1 MKILIPLGTGSNWD
15 NNELRYCLRSLD
27 ENLKGDYEIHIYGN
41 EVPYWLTNVT
51 VHPIERYY
59 PERIRELNYGKLNY
73 ENFFDTLNKVKTFA
87 SKNKGHFVY
96 MYDDV
101 LLLHELYI
109 GDILN
114 VPLELED
121 KSFYHIRNFDKHGRT
136 INSAIDLLQ
145 EDGGFDPLYNFET
158 HLPRIYECARMIFLF
173 EMFSFEELS
182 IPYAIATMYFN
193 YWSKQP
199 DTLVVNLSIKTDIK
213 DIKAGFYFDPGK
225 VASYMSNSLEEI
237 EKAVQGKTWVNYNDM
252 GLNLMA
258 TDLSGK
264 QYLKEW
270 IMNRFPNKSKYEI

>member
-41 EVPYWLTNVT
+41 VVPDWLTNVI
-51 VHPIERYY
+51 VHSVERYY
-59 PERIRELNYGKLNY
+59 PKWLKELNKGKLDY

-87 SKNKGHFVY
+87 LENQGYFIY

-101 LLLHELYI
+101 LLVKELNIENIYNI
-109 GDILN
+109 
-114 VPLELED
+114 PLEVED
-121 KSFYHIRNFDKHGRT
+121 KDFYQIRNFDKHGRT
-136 INSAIDLLQ
+136 INCAIDCLNK
-145 EDGGFDPLYNFET
+145 DGELLYNFET
-158 HLPRIYECARMIFLF
+158 HIPRVYNCVKLYDLFNKLPF
-173 EMFSFEELS
+173 EVLS
-182 IPYAIATMYFN
+182 IPYALATLYFN
-193 YWSKQP
+193 YYTEEANP
-199 DTLVVNLSIKTDIK
+199 PALRIK
-213 DIKAGFYFDPGK
+213 DYKAGFYFDPGK

-237 EKAVQGKTWVNYNDM
+237 EKAVQGKTWINYNDM

-270 IMNRFPNKSKYEI
+270 IMNRFPNKSKYEL

>member
-1 MKILIPLGTGSNWD
+1 MKILIPLGAGSNWD
-15 NNELRYCLRSLD
+15 NNELRYCLRSLN

-41 EVPYWLTNVT
+41 VVPEWLTNVT
-51 VHPIERYY
+51 VHPVERYY
-59 PERIRELNYGKLNY
+59 PERLREQNHGKLDY

-87 SKNKGHFVY
+87 ADNKGHFVY

-109 GDILN
+109 ESILN
-114 VPLELED
+114 VSLELED

-136 INSAIDLLQ
+136 INSAIDLLL
-145 EDGGFDPLYNFET
+145 EDGGFYPLYNFET
-158 HLPRIYECARMIFLF
+158 HLPRIYECGRIGFLF
-173 EMFSFEELS
+173 EMFPFEELS
-182 IPYAIATMYFN
+182 IPYALATMYFN
-193 YWSKQP
+193 YWP
-199 DTLVVNLSIKTDIK
+199 DEPDNLSMKVNIKSY
-213 DIKAGFYFDPGK
+213 KAGFYFDPEK

-237 EKAVQGKTWVNYNDM
+237 EKAVRGKTWVNYNDM

-270 IMNRFPNKSKYEI
+270 IMKRFPNKSRYEL

>member
-41 EVPYWLTNVT
+41 VVPEWLTNVM
-51 VHPIERYY
+51 VHPAERYY
-59 PERIRELNYGKLNY
+59 PEWLNKKNNGKLDY

-87 SKNKGHFVY
+87 SDNQGYFVY

-101 LLLHELYI
+101 LLLKE
-109 GDILN
+109 LN
-114 VPLELED
+114 VRSIPNIPLEIED
-121 KSFYHIRNFDKHGRT
+121 GSFYQVRNFDKHGRT
-136 INSAIDLLQ
+136 INTSIDILH
-145 EDGGFDPLYNFET
+145 EKYVITERLYNFET
-158 HLPRIYECARMIFLF
+158 HLPRIYSSVKLVYLF
-173 EMFSFEELS
+173 TQFPFGNLS
-182 IPYAIATMYFN
+182 VPYALATMYFN
-193 YWSKQP
+193 YFTEEANP
-199 DTLVVNLSIKTDIK
+199 DVLRIK
-213 DIKAGFYFDPGK
+213 DYKAGFYFDHGK

-237 EKAVQGKTWVNYNDM
+237 EKAVQNKTWVNYNDM

-270 IMNRFPNKSKYEI
+270 IMNRFPNKSKYEL